1 MSEKRAV
8 ELSDIGQL
16 KFMYL
21 MKLSRKNEVSKT
33 LLFELKEVEISEME
47 RLTMRVDRLE
57 R

>member
-1 MSEKRAV
+1 VSEKRAV